1 MGKRTAF
8 EANTKGARFDRDF
21 KRQKT
26 ENDHERNSPRP
37 NVGAEEVTT
46 ARDLQNALF
55 FDPSSQGD
63 FRTGLGLFKRFL
75 DSILYPADEHDVP
88 RKRAI
93 LREYLDTQR
102 GRERDEDDSSFLQNL
117 TQGWDYAVETNYSAI
132 VSQVTAVFALLFKV
146 FASHADFLDYGT
158 LLAKTLL
165 HPRIAR
171 RFVRSTSAA
180 SKEENVIA
188 PALRLLTELTR
199 FNEGAHARAVY
210 MRRDFTLEPKI
221 LGRNINMGREQSAAD
236 HVKKP
241 SIRTTAIRY
250 LLTHLRHQ
258 DELVKTEILS
268 NTNVV
273 RAIFD
278 HIRTDPPFLIFEI
291 LDVFKSHVFQDKA
304 IARHTKSRILNGK
317 VLSRIASLYSYE
329 VEEGSLADRHQS
341 PDQLAH
347 DFLRLACTHP
357 TYGVML
363 PTQGFYPSSFDDEE
377 GDRDDAADYGND
389 LGLESIDNYSKTTK
403 VRNIVLSDF
412 IQNLRPYANTL
423 HQELIVEIFNACPE
437 LIADYF
443 VKRRDFSYDPK
454 LTSTWIGYS
463 AFLYQTIQ
471 LPVPKYFGAKKSNRG
486 HPPPIPS
493 LMNSILPQP
502 LNQQVLT
509 RCLNHSSD
517 LIELFA
523 IRVLIVALQKL
534 RAVLQELSNGSA
546 ARPSKQWEQ
555 AAKRLVSEVSRRCPS
570 IRTVFLAL
578 KKPGLKGM
586 KRESITRLLRLYYE
600 VTPQVALQEKFDVSL
615 PLCNVLVEAEKPT
628 SLPEDN
634 VFRVMEL
641 EHWIQMARLSP
652 AMRWWQKQKSLQYS
666 PFVTLLKLL
675 VTSKESGLYA
685 GIRSL
690 LSDILQD
697 QEMLQ
702 TKTSPDAL
710 DALIAS
716 LGSTSGSSTPSND
729 VLDFLD
735 DCCARFT
742 TVPIKYFDDL
752 DAMRASDQTAMDVG
766 PFSTLLMTLVE
777 QWRFKGGETTTNNVA
792 DAIAQW
798 LSRLL
803 YLLKLIGEDEM
814 MLGHVRDA
822 LVESANTAYRE
833 VLKDAFLWKMGKE
846 RAKESLKLATGA
858 DFSGSERS
866 SASPV
871 PVPRP
876 TEEVY
881 QQAKIRTAIDF
892 EAPPV
897 EDEKH
902 MGLTRWRK
910 KDLDEAIEDGDIGE
924 LILCLCS
931 EHAEIRIQA
940 IDNIRRLTAIIQ
952 STGRNNVGK
961 TDAAEAQPGNSM
973 GFDRRQHYLL
983 LGELLESVDATG
995 GEAFPYVGG
1004 VLAARCVGI
1013 VADPTHSLFSTVNK
1027 FLTAS
1032 PCWDVNSLLR
1042 FFWHRIVATQP
1053 DDDTTYHKEVDWYF
1067 DYLMDS
1073 LRTPADMELFRRSN
1087 IFEQLLSHYES
1098 RSCSASAKDKIV
1110 RLLLRATHVGGS
1122 TTLITRCGLISWIQM
1137 MLNGHHMQHR
1147 TLRALAARVYET
1159 CDQEKV
1165 AAWSSDSIHKTVA
1178 SLVEA

>member
-8 EANTKGARFDRDF
+8 EANTKGAHFDRDS
-21 KRQKT
+21 KRQRT

-37 NVGAEEVTT
+37 NAGAEEVTT

-55 FDPSSQGD
+55 FDQSSQGD
-63 FRTGLGLFKRFL
+63 FRSGLSLFKRFL
-75 DSILYPADEHDVP
+75 DSILYPVDEHDVP

-93 LREYLDTQR
+93 LREYLDTQK
-102 GRERDEDDSSFLQNL
+102 GRERDEKDKSFLQNL
-117 TQGWDYAVETNYSAI
+117 TQGWDHAVETNYSAI
-132 VSQVTAVFALLFKV
+132 VSQVTAVLALLFKV
-146 FASHADFLDYGT
+146 FASHPDFLDYGT

-165 HPRIAR
+165 QPHIAR

-210 MRRDFTLEPKI
+210 AKRDFTLEPKI

-236 HVKKP
+236 HIKKP

-250 LLTHLRHQ
+250 LLTHLRYQ
-258 DELVKTEILS
+258 DERAKSEILS
-268 NTNVV
+268 NTNVI
-273 RAIFD
+273 RAVFD
-278 HIRTDPPFLIFEI
+278 HMRTDPPFLVFEI

-317 VLSRIASLYSYE
+317 ALSRIASLYSYE
-329 VEEGSLADRHQS
+329 VEEGSLADGHKA

-347 DFLRLACTHP
+347 DFLRLVCTDP
-357 TYGVML
+357 AYGVML
-363 PTQGFYPSSFDDEE
+363 PTQGFYPSTFDDEE
-377 GDRDDAADYGND
+377 GDQDDAADYGND
-389 LGLESIDNYSKTTK
+389 LGLESLDNYSKTTK
-403 VRNIVLSDF
+403 VRNIILSEF
-412 IQNLRPYANTL
+412 IQNQRPYANTL
-423 HQELIVEIFNACPE
+423 HQELVVDIFKACPE

-471 LPVPKYFGAKKSNRG
+471 LPVPKYFGAKKSYRD
-486 HPPPIPS
+486 HPPPVPI

-502 LNQQVLT
+502 LNQQALT
-509 RCLNHSSD
+509 KCLNHSSD
-517 LIELFA
+517 LIQLFA

-534 RAVLQELSNGSA
+534 RSVLQELSNGSA
-546 ARPSKQWEQ
+546 ARSSKQWEQ
-555 AAKRLVSEVSRRCPS
+555 AAKRLVSEVSRRCPQ

-578 KKPGLKGM
+578 KKPGLKDM

-615 PLCNVLVEAEKPT
+615 PLCNALVEAEKPAP
-628 SLPEDN
+628 SPEDN
-634 VFRVMEL
+634 VFRIMEL

-652 AMRWWQKQKSLQYS
+652 AMRWWQKQKS
-666 PFVTLLKLL
+666 
-675 VTSKESGLYA
+675 ELYA

-716 LGSTSGSSTPSND
+716 LGSTSGSRTPSND

-742 TVPIKYFDDL
+742 KVPIKYFDDL
-752 DAMRASDQTAMDVG
+752 DAMRASKQTAVEVG

-777 QWRFKGGETTTNNVA
+777 QWPFKGGETATNVA

-803 YLLKLIGEDEM
+803 YLLKLIGEDET

-822 LVESANTAYRE
+822 LVESTTTAYKE
-833 VLKDAFLWKMGKE
+833 MLKDAFLWKMGKE

-871 PVPRP
+871 PRP
-876 TEEVY
+876 AEEISH
-881 QQAKIRTAIDF
+881 QAKIRTAVDL

-910 KDLDEAIEDGDIGE
+910 KDLGEAIDDGDIGE
-924 LILCLCS
+924 LVLCLCS

-940 IDNIRRLTAIIQ
+940 INNIRQLTTIIQ
-952 STGRNNVGK
+952 STGRNETGK
-961 TDAAEAQPGNSM
+961 ADVTEAQPSNNM
-973 GFDRRQHYLL
+973 DFDLQQLYLL
-983 LGELLESVDATG
+983 LGELLETVDATG

-1004 VLAARCVGI
+1004 VLAARCAGI
-1013 VADPTHSLFSTVNK
+1013 VADPTHSLFSTVNR

-1032 PCWDVNSLLR
+1032 PAWDINSLLR

-1053 DDDTTYHKEVDWYF
+1053 DDDTTYHKEVEWYF

-1087 IFEQLLSHYES
+1087 IFEQLLSHYGS
-1098 RSCSASAKDKIV
+1098 RSCPASAKDKMV

-1122 TTLITRCGLISWIQM
+1122 TTLITRCGLIPWIQM
-1137 MLNGHHMQHR
+1137 MLDGHDARHR
-1147 TLRALAARVYET
+1147 ALRTLAARVYET

-1165 AAWSSDSIHKTVA
+1165 AAWGSDSIHNTVA
-1178 SLVEA
+1178 SLIRA